1 MPIDLG
7 LARVSKLL
15 GHLKNPHM
23 RYPSIHVAGTNGK
36 GSTVAYVSS
45 ILTRSNVRNGRFTS
59 PHMVCYN
66 DCVSINNEAYPLPK
80 FNLIQQM
87 VKKHDAELQLNC
99 TEFELLTITAFKIFE
114 IEKVDIAVIEV
125 GLGGRLD
132 ATNVLQSSYKDNVL
146 QSSYKDNDLQSSYK
160 DNDLQSSYKDN
171 VLQSSYEDNVLQS
184 SYKDNVLQSSYKDLN
199 YNLMDS
205 TIGSSFKGVI
215 ATGITKIGFD
225 HESFL
230 GTTIEDIAFQK
241 AGIIKEHIPVVV
253 DATNPS
259 SVLEVVRKRANSLNA
274 SVIEVDGKQPEFSN
288 LFNLTPLAGDY
299 QRQNLS
305 IALEIIKVVSK
316 LFPTITSKTIEEGI
330 SSTNW
335 PGRLQE
341 LNIKG
346 HKVLLDGAH
355 NESAAI
361 ALAKYLD
368 TRYKGESGQS
378 RRGIVFVIGLTK
390 GKSARGLFKHILQKG
405 DKVVFTGFSVPE
417 NMPWVSSTPVD
428 ALEVEAREFVDD
440 VGGISGE
447 NVDTVLRGVFAHKE
461 EVGDVRPVVV
471 CGSLYL
477 CADVLRGKYE

>member
-1 MPIDLG
+1 
-7 LARVSKLL
+7 
-15 GHLKNPHM
+15 M

-132 ATNVLQSSYKDNVL
+132 ATNVLQSSYNNVL
-146 QSSYKDNDLQSSYK
+146 QSSH
-160 DNDLQSSYKDN
+160 
-171 VLQSSYEDNVLQS
+171 
-184 SYKDNVLQSSYKDLN
+184 KDNVLQSSYKDLN
-199 YNLMDS
+199 SNLMDS

-274 SVIEVDGKQPEFSN
+274 SVIEVDGKQPEFSH

-305 IALEIIKVVSK
+305 ISLEIIKIVSK

-368 TRYKGESGQS
+368 SRYKGESGQS
-378 RRGIVFVIGLTK
+378 RQGIIFVIGLTK
-390 GKSARGLFKHILQKG
+390 GKSARRLFKHILQKG